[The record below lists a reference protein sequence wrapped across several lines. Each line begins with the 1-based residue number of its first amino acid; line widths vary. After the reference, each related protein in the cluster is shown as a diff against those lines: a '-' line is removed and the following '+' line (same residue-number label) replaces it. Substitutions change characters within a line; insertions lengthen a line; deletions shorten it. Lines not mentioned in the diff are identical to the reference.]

1 MNGGPQA
8 TADIVI
14 SNGMQMLVDGTFHT
28 AVEFC
33 INDGGAE
40 LPPELF
46 VFVNASMGDTSP
58 ESNQLSTIDSTCSCQ
73 GLTLLQS
80 YGLRVFGRNKA
91 VDQRRNMHSELHT
104 ACSNVY

>member
-46 VFVNASMGDTSP
+46 VFINAPMGDTTLSLTSSP
-58 ESNQLSTIDSTCSCQ
+58 PLI
-73 GLTLLQS
+73 LPA
-80 YGLRVFGRNKA
+80 VAKA
-91 VDQRRNMHSELHT
+91 
-104 ACSNVY
+104 